1 MNDGEADR
9 LLVYYCFLLNC
20 LPHFRINLMQNWPI
34 NLYRAEQVRELERL
48 AISLQNITSFE
59 LMTRAGI
66 AVFATMKQQCP
77 DMQAIAV
84 FCGSGNN
91 AGDGYVVAR
100 QAKLAGLKVRVYS
113 LIDPESLSGD
123 ALLAYKHY
131 QEAQG
136 EIILFQ
142 SKPVIAADV
151 IVDALFG
158 IGLSRPITGF
168 YELAIQLINSTAAKI
183 IAIDIPSGI
192 HADTGCIL
200 GCAVKA
206 DCTVSFV
213 ALKQGLFTGQAVDY
227 SGDII
232 FESLTLPE
240 TVFLEIKPAAVRVMK
255 ALIPPRDRYSHK
267 GRYGHV
273 LIIGGD
279 HGYTGAAR
287 LAGEAALRIG
297 AGLVSIATR
306 AEHAVLMNLSRPE
319 LMCHG
324 VESSEQL
331 AGLLEKASVV
341 VIGPGLGQ
349 SDWAKK
355 LFNKTLS
362 AGKKPLIID
371 ADGLNL
377 LAKSPNTN
385 PNWILTPH
393 PGEAARL
400 LTCSTAEIEQDRFAS
415 VAALQRQYDGI
426 VLLKGA
432 GTLIASADECA
443 ISTTGNP
450 GMASGG
456 MGDVLAGVIAGMC
469 AQGLSLKEAA
479 QQGAY
484 HHGLAADKAVK
495 NKGERGLLASDLMPY
510 LRSWSL

>member
-1 MNDGEADR
+1 
-9 LLVYYCFLLNC
+9 
-20 LPHFRINLMQNWPI
+20 MQNWPI
-34 NLYRAEQVRELERL
+34 NLYRAEQVREIERL
-48 AISLQNITSFE
+48 AISFQNITSFD
-59 LMTRAGI
+59 LMIRAGT
-66 AVFATMKQQCP
+66 AVFATMKLQCP

-91 AGDGYVVAR
+91 AGDGYIV
-100 QAKLAGLKVRVYS
+100 AKLALLAGLRVNVYS
-113 LIDPESLSGD
+113 LIDPEGLGGD

-131 QEAQG
+131 QELQG

-142 SKPVIAADV
+142 PEQVIKADV
-151 IVDALFG
+151 LVDALFG
-158 IGLSRPITGF
+158 IGLSRSITGL
-168 YELAIQLINSTAAKI
+168 YAQAIQLINSTAAKI

-213 ALKQGLFTGQAVDY
+213 ALKQGLLTGQAFDY
-227 SGDII
+227 CGDII
-232 FESLTLPE
+232 FESLSVPE
-240 TVFLEIKPAAVRVMK
+240 ANFIEIKPAAVRVMK
-255 ALIPPRDRYSHK
+255 AQVPPRDRYSHK

-273 LIIGGD
+273 LVIGGD
-279 HGYTGAAR
+279 YGYTGAAR
-287 LAGEAALRIG
+287 MAGEAALRVG

-306 AEHAVLMNLSRPE
+306 AEHAALINLSRPE

-324 VESSEQL
+324 VESPEQL
-331 AGLLEKASVV
+331 MMLLEKASVV

-349 SDWAKK
+349 SDWAKS
-355 LFNKTLS
+355 LFNKTLN
-362 AGKKPLIID
+362 AGKPMIID

-377 LAKSPNTN
+377 LAKTPIKN
-385 PNWILTPH
+385 PDWILTPH

-400 LTCSTAEIEQDRFAS
+400 LKCSTIDIEQDRFAS
-415 VAALQRQYDGI
+415 VTALQHQYDGI
-426 VLLKGA
+426 ILLKGA
-432 GTLIASADECA
+432 GTLIASTDECG

-456 MGDVLAGVIAGMC
+456 MGDVLAGIIAGML

-484 HHGLAADKAVK
+484 HHGLAADRAVEK
-495 NKGERGLLASDLMPY
+495 EGERGLLASDLMPY
-510 LRSWSL
+510 LRTWSL

>member
-1 MNDGEADR
+1 MNDSEAYR
-9 LLVYYCFLLNC
+9 LLVYYCFLLYW

-34 NLYRAEQVRELERL
+34 NLYRAEQVREIERL

-66 AVFATMKQQCP
+66 AAFATMKQQYLG
-77 DMQAIAV
+77 MQAIAV

-100 QAKLAGLKVRVYS
+100 QAKLAGLEVRVYS

-123 ALLAYKHY
+123 ALLAYKQY

-142 SKPVIAADV
+142 SELVIAADV

-168 YELAIQLINSTAAKI
+168 YELAIKLINATVAKI

-206 DCTVSFV
+206 DFTVSFV
-213 ALKQGLFTGQAVDY
+213 ALKQGLLTGQAVDY
-227 SGDII
+227 CGDIL

-240 TVFLEIKPAAVRVMK
+240 PAFLEMKPAAVRVIK
-255 ALIPPRDRYSHK
+255 VLIPPRDRYSHK

-279 HGYTGAAR
+279 RGYTGAAR
-287 LAGEAALRIG
+287 LAGEAALRVG

-324 VESSEQL
+324 VESPEQL

-341 VIGPGLGQ
+341 VIGPGLGL
-349 SDWAKK
+349 SDWAKT
-355 LFNKTLS
+355 LFNRTLS
-362 AGKKPLIID
+362 AGKTMIID

-377 LAKSPNTN
+377 LAKSPTANS
-385 PNWILTPH
+385 NWILTPH

-400 LTCSTAEIEQDRFAS
+400 LKCSTAEIEQDRFTS
-415 VAALQRQYDGI
+415 VTALQRQYEGI

-456 MGDVLAGVIAGMC
+456 MGDVLAGVIAGLC

-510 LRSWSL
+510 LRRWSL